1 MEEEIWKEANT
12 IYWEK
17 CVNLSYS
24 PFYDE
29 IEVDWYIMCILM
41 MIMMLI
47 IKLTITIMIT
57 MISSMVFLLIS

>member
-47 IKLTITIMIT
+47 MTT